1 MTLEDARKHLDGLR
15 EGQLMPV
22 FLTTQ
27 ALRLT
32 GDIRALPCETLC
44 GAGKKPCD
52 HRTRQAHDQAAEVG
66 FSYSKYLD
74 CPTTESAT

>member
-1 MTLEDARKHLDGLR
+1 MTLEDARKHLDRLR

-32 GDIRALPCETLC
+32 GDIRALPGETLC
-44 GAGKKPCD
+44 CAGEEPRD
-52 HRTRQAHDQAAEVG
+52 HRTRQIHDQELPEG
-66 FSYSKYLD
+66 FSYSAYLD
-74 CPTTESAT
+74 KTGIT

>member
-1 MTLEDARKHLDGLR
+1 MTLEEARKHLDGLR

-32 GDIRALPCETLC
+32 GDIRALPCKTLC
-44 GAGKKPCD
+44 GAGEEPRD
-52 HRTRQAHDQAAEVG
+52 HRTRQIHDQEIPKG
-66 FSYSKYLD
+66 FSYSAYLNK
-74 CPTTESAT
+74 TGIT

>member
-27 ALRLT
+27 ALQLT
-32 GDIRALPCETLC
+32 GDIRALPGETLC
-44 GAGKKPCD
+44 GAGEEPRD
-52 HRTRQAHDQAAEVG
+52 HRTRQVHDQEIPKG
-66 FSYSKYLD
+66 FSYSAYLNK
-74 CPTTESAT
+74 TGIT

>member
-1 MTLEDARKHLDGLR
+1 MTLEDARKHLDRLR

-44 GAGKKPCD
+44 SAGEKPRD
-52 HRTRQAHDQAAEVG
+52 HRTRQAHDQEIPKG
-66 FSYSKYLD
+66 FSYSAYLNK
-74 CPTTESAT
+74 TGIT

>member
-44 GAGKKPCD
+44 GAGEESRD
-52 HRTRQAHDQAAEVG
+52 HRTRQVHDQEIPKG
-66 FSYSKYLD
+66 FSYSAYLNK
-74 CPTTESAT
+74 TGIT

>member
-1 MTLEDARKHLDGLR
+1 MTKTEAHAHLDRLR

-44 GAGKKPCD
+44 GAGEEPSD
-52 HRTRQAHDQAAEVG
+52 HRTRQAHDQEIPKG
-66 FSYSKYLD
+66 FSYSAYLNK
-74 CPTTESAT
+74 TGIT

>member
-27 ALRLT
+27 ALQLT

-44 GAGKKPCD
+44 GAGEKPRD
-52 HRTRQAHDQAAEVG
+52 HRTRQAHDQEIPKG
-66 FSYSKYLD
+66 FSYSAYLD
-74 CPTTESAT
+74 KTKIERTA

>member
-1 MTLEDARKHLDGLR
+1 MTKFEAHAHLDRLR

-44 GAGKKPCD
+44 GASEELRD
-52 HRTRQAHDQAAEVG
+52 HRTRQAHDQEIPKG
-66 FSYSKYLD
+66 FSYSAYLNK
-74 CPTTESAT
+74 TGIT

>member
-1 MTLEDARKHLDGLR
+1 MTLEDARKHLDRLR
-15 EGQLMPV
+15 EGHLMPV

-44 GAGKKPCD
+44 GASEEPRY
-52 HRTRQAHDQAAEVG
+52 HRTREVHDQEIPKG
-66 FSYSKYLD
+66 FSYSAYLNK
-74 CPTTESAT
+74 TGIT

>member
-1 MTLEDARKHLDGLR
+1 MTKSEAHAHLDKLR
-15 EGQLMPV
+15 EGHLMPV

-44 GAGKKPCD
+44 DAGEEPCN
-52 HRTRQAHDQAAEVG
+52 HRTRQVHDQEIPKG
-66 FSYSKYLD
+66 FSYSAYLNK
-74 CPTTESAT
+74 TGIT

>member
-1 MTLEDARKHLDGLR
+1 MTKFEAHAHLDRLR

-44 GAGKKPCD
+44 GASEEPRD
-52 HRTRQAHDQAAEVG
+52 HRTRQAHDQEIPKG
-66 FSYSKYLD
+66 FSYSAYLNKTG
-74 CPTTESAT
+74 TT

>member
-1 MTLEDARKHLDGLR
+1 MTLEDARKHLDRLR

-44 GAGKKPCD
+44 GAGEKPRD
-52 HRTRQAHDQAAEVG
+52 LRTRQAHDQEIPKG
-66 FSYSKYLD
+66 FSYSAYLNK
-74 CPTTESAT
+74 TGIT

>member
-44 GAGKKPCD
+44 GAGEEPRD
-52 HRTRQAHDQAAEVG
+52 HRTRQIHDQEIPKG
-66 FSYSKYLD
+66 FSYSAYLNK
-74 CPTTESAT
+74 TGIT

>member
-44 GAGKKPCD
+44 GAGEKPRN
-52 HRTRQAHDQAAEVG
+52 HRTREVHDQEIPKG
-66 FSYSKYLD
+66 FSYSAYLNKTG
-74 CPTTESAT
+74 TT

>member
-1 MTLEDARKHLDGLR
+1 MTKFEAHAHLDRLR

-32 GDIRALPCETLC
+32 GDIRALPGETLC
-44 GAGKKPCD
+44 CAGEEPRD
-52 HRTRQAHDQAAEVG
+52 HRTRQAHDQEIPKG
-66 FSYSKYLD
+66 FSYSAYLNK
-74 CPTTESAT
+74 TGIT

>member
-1 MTLEDARKHLDGLR
+1 MTKTEAHAHLDRLR

-32 GDIRALPCETLC
+32 GDIRALPSETLC
-44 GAGKKPCD
+44 GAGEEPCN
-52 HRTRQAHDQAAEVG
+52 HRTRQAHDQEIPKG
-66 FSYSKYLD
+66 FSYSAYLNK
-74 CPTTESAT
+74 TGIT

>member
-44 GAGKKPCD
+44 GAGEKPRD
-52 HRTRQAHDQAAEVG
+52 HRTRQVHDQEIPKG
-66 FSYSKYLD
+66 FSYSAYLD
-74 CPTTESAT
+74 KTTTERTA

>member
-32 GDIRALPCETLC
+32 GDIRALPGKTLC
-44 GAGKKPCD
+44 GAGKEPCD
-52 HRTRQAHDQAAEVG
+52 HRTRQIHDQEIPKG
-66 FSYSKYLD
+66 FSYSAYLNKTG
-74 CPTTESAT
+74 TT

>member
-1 MTLEDARKHLDGLR
+1 MTKTEAHAYLDRLR

-44 GAGKKPCD
+44 SAGKEPCD
-52 HRTRQAHDQAAEVG
+52 HRTRQIHDQEIPKG
-66 FSYSKYLD
+66 FSYSAYLNK
-74 CPTTESAT
+74 TGIT

>member
-44 GAGKKPCD
+44 GASEEPRD
-52 HRTRQAHDQAAEVG
+52 HRTREVHDQEIPKG
-66 FSYSKYLD
+66 FSYSAYLNK
-74 CPTTESAT
+74 TGIT

>member
-1 MTLEDARKHLDGLR
+1 MTLEDARKHLDRLR

-32 GDIRALPCETLC
+32 GDIRALPGKTLC
-44 GAGKKPCD
+44 GAGKEPSD
-52 HRTRQAHDQAAEVG
+52 HRTRQVHDQEIPKG
-66 FSYSKYLD
+66 FSYSAYLNK
-74 CPTTESAT
+74 TGIT

>member
-1 MTLEDARKHLDGLR
+1 MNLEDARKHLDRLR

-32 GDIRALPCETLC
+32 GDIRALPSKTLC
-44 GAGKKPCD
+44 GAGEKPCN
-52 HRTRQAHDQAAEVG
+52 HRTRQIHDQEIPKG
-66 FSYSKYLD
+66 FSYSAYLD
-74 CPTTESAT
+74 KTKTERTA

>member
-15 EGQLMPV
+15 EGHLMPV

-32 GDIRALPCETLC
+32 GDIRALSCETLC
-44 GAGKKPCD
+44 GAGEKPRD
-52 HRTRQAHDQAAEVG
+52 YRTRQIHDQEIPKG
-66 FSYSKYLD
+66 FSYSAYLNKT
-74 CPTTESAT
+74 TTERTA

>member
-1 MTLEDARKHLDGLR
+1 MTKFEAHAHLNRLR

-32 GDIRALPCETLC
+32 GDIRALHGETLC
-44 GAGKKPCD
+44 GAGEKSSD
-52 HRTRQAHDQAAEVG
+52 HRTRQVHDQEIPKG
-66 FSYSKYLD
+66 FSYSAYLD
-74 CPTTESAT
+74 KTKTERTA

>member
-32 GDIRALPCETLC
+32 GDIRALPCKTLC
-44 GAGKKPCD
+44 GVGEKPRD
-52 HRTRQAHDQAAEVG
+52 HRTRQAHDQEIPKG
-66 FSYSKYLD
+66 FSYSAYLNK
-74 CPTTESAT
+74 TGIT

>member
-1 MTLEDARKHLDGLR
+1 MTKNEAHAHLDRLR

-44 GAGKKPCD
+44 DSGEKPCD
-52 HRTRQAHDQAAEVG
+52 HRTRQIHDQEIPKG
-66 FSYSKYLD
+66 FSYSAYLD
-74 CPTTESAT
+74 KTKTERTA